1 MADPLFRKAA
11 LDKLASPER
20 LDILMQVTPPQQ
32 RIARWTIVAL
42 LVAGVGWGVFGSVAD
57 RIPGQ
62 GQLQA
67 GGGTQQIVS
76 AGDGLLT
83 TLTLAENG
91 SVAEGQLVATISS
104 VGIEQN
110 SNAAQARYDEAQRL
124 AATTRSIES
133 SQISDLEA
141 QQRVVAGQVQD
152 QKLALEKKQPF
163 VDRGDLAPRELEP
176 IRRQIEALESRS
188 TDLGIQIAARRST
201 IASAESAVKQARIE
215 LDQTKNTSAEVSQLK
230 SAISGRVTHVYR
242 QAGDRVTKGEVLAD
256 VEVASKTSGLEVV
269 AFVPASFGQR
279 VAVGHA
285 VQITVAGVRRE
296 EAGFL
301 KGTVTFVSDALVSA
315 DRVAALTKEKTTEGA
330 SYELRIAPTPDPST
344 ISGYAWST
352 GKGPPQTFTGAVPVT
367 IAVEVGE
374 RTPIRQFVPWLRGL
388 FGI

>member
-32 RIARWTIVAL
+32 RIARWTIVVL
-42 LVAGVGWGVFGSVAD
+42 LVAGVGWGMFGSVAD

-152 QKLALEKKQPF
+152 QKLALDKKQPF

-188 TDLGIQIAARRST
+188 TDLEFRSPRGARRLRRPNRPSNRR
-201 IASAESAVKQARIE
+201 ASSSIKRKTRRRRCRSCRAPSA
-215 LDQTKNTSAEVSQLK
+215 
-230 SAISGRVTHVYR
+230 
-242 QAGDRVTKGEVLAD
+242 
-256 VEVASKTSGLEVV
+256 
-269 AFVPASFGQR
+269 
-279 VAVGHA
+279 
-285 VQITVAGVRRE
+285 
-296 EAGFL
+296 
-301 KGTVTFVSDALVSA
+301 
-315 DRVAALTKEKTTEGA
+315 GA
-330 SYELRIAPTPDPST
+330 
-344 ISGYAWST
+344 
-352 GKGPPQTFTGAVPVT
+352 
-367 IAVEVGE
+367 
-374 RTPIRQFVPWLRGL
+374 
-388 FGI
+388 